1 MQNEGIKNDPKDTQV
16 VSFRNGADFG
26 FTPEMGCM
34 FDGRPINGN
43 QGGPGINIGESMI
56 LPYHVAHRLAT
67 NLAKIV
73 KVRRAPAQ
81 DMSAAGLAVVAKPL
95 WSDEDLEILKNS
107 FLTEMYTEQK
117 PVMASE
123 TDRLMAKV
131 EEYRKMVEQLLPKTP
146 EAPIEAPKTPE
157 APQSEAP
164 QAPEAPK
171 TPQVFADKQDVI
183 AELEKRGIKH
193 DKRSNKANLEKLLV

>member
-34 FDGRPINGN
+34 FDGRPIHGN

-73 KVRRAPAQ
+73 KVRRAPVQ

-95 WSDEDLEILKNS
+95 WSDEDLEVLKNS
-107 FLTEMYTEQK
+107 FLTEMYVENK
-117 PVMASE
+117 PVMVSE

-131 EEYRKMVEQLLPKTP
+131 EEYRLMVEQLLPKQT
-146 EAPIEAPKTPE
+146 EAPVEAPKTPE
-157 APQSEAP
+157 VDPPGAPL
-164 QAPEAPK
+164 APEAPK

-193 DKRSNKANLEKLLV
+193 DKRSNKATLEKLLA